1 MQPDEE
7 DKAFWLAQTNDVK
20 HIKNNEKYVETRTN
34 LPQTR
39 IKPHE
44 HQYFA
49 IIQDF
54 STYSKAL
61 EDYDATSFGGI
72 DKHTLQKFKREEFT
86 IEATLDLHGKTE
98 TAAYEAV
105 DDFIPRCYATGK
117 RCVCIVTGKG
127 LNIHPDTDVLAAK
140 GVLRQ
145 LVPQWLNEPR
155 LRGMLMIY
163 KHPSE
168 RLGGLGAIYI
178 LLRRNLRR

>member
-1 MQPDEE
+1 MRPDDE
-7 DKAFWLAQTNDVK
+7 DKAFWLTQTNGVK
-20 HIKNNEKYVETRTN
+20 HIKNDGKYIQPRLTS
-34 LPQTR
+34 PQTLVR
-39 IKPHE
+39 PRE

-49 IIQDF
+49 VIQDF
-54 STYSKAL
+54 STYSKGL
-61 EDYDATSFGGI
+61 EDYGTSSFGGI

-98 TAAYEAV
+98 TMAYAAV

-127 LNIHPDTDVLAAK
+127 LNVHPDTDILATR

-155 LRGMLMIY
+155 LRGMLMVY

-178 LLRRNLRR
+178 LLRRNHKR